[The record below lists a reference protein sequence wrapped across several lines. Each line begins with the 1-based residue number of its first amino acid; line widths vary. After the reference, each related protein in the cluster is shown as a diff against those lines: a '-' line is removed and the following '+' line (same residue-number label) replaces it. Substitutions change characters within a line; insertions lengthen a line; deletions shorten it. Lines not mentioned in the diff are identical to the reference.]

1 MQQQILSSAAS
12 DNRELKDSVA
22 LLNNEITEIKTDV
35 TTGERRNENKPHRC
49 QEEIQ
54 VTKTITG

>member
-1 MQQQILSSAAS
+1 MLSSAAS
-12 DNRELKDSVA
+12 DNKELKDSVA
-22 LLNNEITEIKTDV
+22 LLKNEITEIKADI
-35 TTGERRNENKPHRC
+35 TTGERRNENKPRRY